1 MEQGMPPQ
9 GAAAEKGGG
18 ASPQDQFTDLVSNIS
33 NGMSMLTDVFGDL
46 DPNLAGEFAGLSD
59 QFKALVDK
67 AMAGPSGQAPQ
78 GQGQA
83 SAMTGAA
90 KAVPASP
97 AGVARG

>member
-9 GAAAEKGGG
+9 GGAPAAEGGK
-18 ASPQDQFTDLVSNIS
+18 AAPQDQFTDLVSNIS
-33 NGMSMLTDVFGDL
+33 SGMSMLTDVFGDL
-46 DPNLAGEFAGLSD
+46 DPNIAGEFASLSD
-59 QFKALVDK
+59 QFQALVEK
-67 AMAGPSGQAPQ
+67 AMAGPSAGGA

-83 SAMTGAA
+83 PAMAGAA